1 MQIHG
6 HIRHMVSEQL
16 LSRKK
21 RDYISVWRVVSL
33 TDSVWRVVSLTDS
46 VWRVVSLT
54 DSVWRVVSLTDSV
67 T

>member
-46 VWRVVSLT
+46 VT
-54 DSVWRVVSLTDSV
+54 
-67 T
+67 